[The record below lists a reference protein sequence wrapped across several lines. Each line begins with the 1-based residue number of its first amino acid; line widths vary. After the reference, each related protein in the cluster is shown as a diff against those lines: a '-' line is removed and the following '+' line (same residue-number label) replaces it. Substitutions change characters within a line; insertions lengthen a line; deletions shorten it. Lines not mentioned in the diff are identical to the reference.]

1 LETIQTKSLTLK
13 KVKLNKLIISIT
25 ACLLVGFLSS
35 FATRSSVNDWFL
47 TLEKPFFNPP
57 GWVFMP
63 VWTLLYILMGY
74 SFALIWSNNSKSAKS
89 RLIIKNAMVIFGIQL
104 ALNALWSVLFFGLCN
119 PFLALIEILLLWL
132 FIFETIKAFNK
143 INNFAAKLL
152 LPYLAWVSFAAILN
166 GSIWYLN
173 S

>member
-1 LETIQTKSLTLK
+1 MKKTTLHK
-13 KVKLNKLIISIT
+13 IIISIA

-47 TLEKPFFNPP
+47 TLEKPIFNPP

-63 VWTLLYILMGY
+63 VWTILYILMGY
-74 SFALIWSNNSKSAKS
+74 SFAIIWSRKSQTS
-89 RLIIKNAMVIFGIQL
+89 NGRRMIKNALVIFGIQL

-132 FIFETIKAFNK
+132 MIFETIKAFNK
-143 INNFAAKLL
+143 IDNFAAKLL
-152 LPYLAWVSFAAILN
+152 LPYLIWVSFATILN
-166 GSIWYLN
+166 GSIWFLN